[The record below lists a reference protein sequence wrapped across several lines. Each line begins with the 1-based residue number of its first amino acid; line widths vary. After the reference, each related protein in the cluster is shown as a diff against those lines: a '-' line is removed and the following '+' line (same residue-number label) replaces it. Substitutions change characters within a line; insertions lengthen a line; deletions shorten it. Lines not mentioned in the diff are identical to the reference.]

1 SSWRPPPVFDV
12 LARAG
17 GVAREEMYRVF
28 NMGVGML
35 VVVAPADADGLVSRL
50 RDRGE
55 EAWIVGEVVRGSGV
69 ELV

>member
-1 SSWRPPPVFDV
+1 
-12 LARAG
+12 
-17 GVAREEMYRVF
+17 REEMYRVF